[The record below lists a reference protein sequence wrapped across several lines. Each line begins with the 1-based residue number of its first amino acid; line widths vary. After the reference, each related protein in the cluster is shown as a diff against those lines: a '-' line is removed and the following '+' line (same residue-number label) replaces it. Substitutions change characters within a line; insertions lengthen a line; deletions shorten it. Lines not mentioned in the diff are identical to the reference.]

1 MNNIASIISL
11 LAALV
16 LAPFLRSVINRVKAF
31 FAGKQGPPLLQP
43 YYDLYKL
50 SRKGAVYS
58 TVSGWVFRAGPVIA
72 LGTSAAA
79 LVLMPTGHI
88 SSLFHFQGD
97 LLLFAYLLGL
107 GRFFTIAAALDT
119 GSSFEG
125 MGASREALYSALAE
139 PGLLLGLGGLGLIS
153 RSLSLS
159 GMYGGIH
166 VDSVLSRGLLPA
178 FLFILAAFFIIL
190 LAENSRIPVDDP
202 TTHLELTMIHE
213 VMILDHCGVDLA
225 MIEYAGAL
233 KIWLMGLLITGL
245 VVPVF
250 TTSLWGSLALSIGT
264 MLLLAVLI
272 GTVESIMARLKLI
285 RIPRLMAVAFI
296 FAAFWVIWVAG

>member
-1 MNNIASIISL
+1 MPLISL
-11 LAALV
+11 LTALI
-16 LAPFLRSVINRVKAF
+16 LAPFLRSIINKVKAF

-58 TVSGWVFRAGPVIA
+58 SVTSWVFRAGPVVA
-72 LGTSAAA
+72 LGTSVTA
-79 LVLMPTGHI
+79 LILMPTARI
-88 SSLFHFQGD
+88 SSLFQFQGD
-97 LLLFAYLLGL
+97 LLLFAYILGL
-107 GRFFTIAAALDT
+107 GRFFTIAAAMDT

-139 PGLLLGLGGLGLIS
+139 PGLLLGLGGLGLITRS
-153 RSLSLS
+153 ISLSA
-159 GMYGGIH
+159 MYGGIN
-166 VDSVLSRGLLPA
+166 VDFVLSRGLLPA
-178 FLFILAAFFIIL
+178 FLFILVAFFIIL

-245 VVPVF
+245 IVPVF
-250 TTSLWGSLALSIGT
+250 TTSLRGSLALSIVSLFL
-264 MLLLAVLI
+264 MAMLI
-272 GTVESIMARLKLI
+272 GIIESIMARLKLI